1 MSLAFAEEVM
11 GLELNPDHKNFAKVL
26 SVKQSIA
33 SSLLTVTARVNGGTL
48 RRTNDDGLA
57 ALLARLNG
65 APELTAED
73 VWG

>member
-1 MSLAFAEEVM
+1 M
-11 GLELNPDHKNFAKVL
+11 GLDLEPDHKNFAKVL

-48 RRTNDDGLA
+48 RRANDDGLA
-57 ALLARLNG
+57 ALLAKLNG
-65 APELTAED
+65 EPQLTAED

>member
-65 APELTAED
+65 TPELTAED